1 MKEAEM
7 RRIADWIMAALADAR
22 NEQRLARIH
31 EEVTRFALQYPLFAW

>member
-7 RRIADWIMAALADAR
+7 RRVAEWIAAALADTR
-22 NEQRLARIH
+22 NERRLAGIH